1 MKNILFALALLI
13 FIGGYAQKEH
23 PVKFK
28 YELTDDL
35 SNSKLSYLKGYLSKT
50 NNYVVIESAGS
61 QEENYV
67 KVLNYINLNYK
78 NPEKVIVSKSENEY
92 IKINGFASD
101 LYRQWKGG
109 VTFDF
114 DVRYTLLFKVKENRI
129 KFEINNLEWLDVA
142 NWLSITNGVVM
153 HKKSGKPRKSMVGTT
168 DVRLEDYFNN
178 IANQIKN
185 SKVKSSDDDW

>member
-1 MKNILFALALLI
+1 MKNILFALAILI
-13 FIGGYAQKEH
+13 SIGGYAQKEH

-35 SNSKLSYLKGYLSKT
+35 SNSKRSYLKGYLSKT
-50 NNYVVIESAGS
+50 NKYVVIESAGS

-67 KVLNYINLNYK
+67 KVLNYINLNFK

-92 IKINGFASD
+92 IKINGAASD
-101 LYRQWKGG
+101 LYRQWKAG

-114 DVRYTLLFKVKENRI
+114 DIRYTLLFQVKENRI
-129 KFEINNLEWLDVA
+129 KFEINNLEWLDA
-142 NWLSITNGVVM
+142 TDWLSITNGIVM

-168 DVRLEDYFNN
+168 DVRLENYFNN
-178 IANQIKN
+178 IANQITN
-185 SKVKSSDDDW
+185 SKVNSSDDDW